1 MSTKGFVIYSVLLT
15 MFVNTLLAPIVYFK
29 IVRKLHKIKPELKY
43 AKIEVMP
50 PIISHMV
57 KSLDYAFHIVRDQHQ
72 IRDALQRGKVVCEF
86 HFRKYCT
93 KFDILL
99 SYLLF
104 LNTILMGVSSIFA
117 LAFYVDW

>member
-1 MSTKGFVIYSVLLT
+1 MTTEGFVVYSGALSLL
-15 MFVNTLLAPIVYFK
+15 VNSLLAPIVYIK
-29 IVRKLHKIKPELKY
+29 IIRKLQKIKPELKY

-57 KSLDYAFHIVRDQHQ
+57 KSLDYAFYIVRDKHE

-93 KFDILL
+93 KFDVFIC
-99 SYLLF
+99 YLLLF
-104 LNTILMGVSSIFA
+104 NTIFLEGVN
-117 LAFYVDW
+117 